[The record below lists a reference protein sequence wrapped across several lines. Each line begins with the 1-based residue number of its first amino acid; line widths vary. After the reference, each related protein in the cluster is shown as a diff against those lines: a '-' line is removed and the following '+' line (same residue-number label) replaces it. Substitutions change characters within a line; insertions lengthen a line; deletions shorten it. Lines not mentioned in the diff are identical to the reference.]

1 MIHQLWQ
8 YFDKWAIFFD
18 FKLSEWLNIDILMV
32 FYWQIAY
39 ILMIL
44 KTVDILLIKDWWK
57 IDFLLIFDKNVDFL
71 FIFC

>member
-1 MIHQLWQ
+1 MSN
-8 YFDKWAIFFD
+8 FFFD
-18 FKLSEWLNIDILMV
+18 FKLSDWLNIDILMV